1 MYCRG
6 NYDIIFLECTVF
18 IFSILQILLPDT
30 HNTLLTKIFD
40 IMHALELTVHRC
52 DTIYLVNQR
61 NRRWNFD
68 FNACIISIIISQSD
82 LQTVKPAGAIIIFF
96 FHALFF
102 FSQGINSLPVI
113 SNLPLST
120 PVTIQENSALSTSV
134 FQVAVTDV
142 DVGQTHTYQL
152 YCSPS
157 IGSTLFFVN
166 SSSQ

>member
-1 MYCRG
+1 MKIRFYCVHNIDYHQSVRFA
-6 NYDIIFLECTVF
+6 NCQAWRNHHIFLSRFVF
-18 IFSILQILLPDT
+18 F
-30 HNTLLTKIFD
+30 
-40 IMHALELTVHRC
+40 
-52 DTIYLVNQR
+52 
-61 NRRWNFD
+61 
-68 FNACIISIIISQSD
+68 
-82 LQTVKPAGAIIIFF
+82 
-96 FHALFF
+96 
-102 FSQGINSLPVI
+102 QGINSLPVI

-157 IGSTLFFVN
+157 IGSTLFYIN